1 MYSQTVGTDVLDVP
15 QITKKGIYR
24 PQKQKANKYLQ
35 NPGERG
41 KLMKRK
47 NSLPELLAPAGSFD
61 ALVAAVE
68 GGADAVYVG
77 GKRFGARA
85 FAKNFDNEELARA
98 VSYCH
103 LHSVKLYV
111 TVNTLVLDL
120 EMKEVVEYAA
130 FLWKIGVDALIIAD
144 LGAIREIRR
153 HVPGLPLHAST
164 QMSVH
169 NSLGADQAFALGCE
183 RVVLAREC
191 SLADITEI
199 TEKSKPEIE
208 VFLHGALCV
217 CHSGQ
222 CLFSSMVGGR
232 SGNRGECAQPCR
244 LPFAGGKY
252 PLSLKDWSYAAH
264 IPAIIES
271 GVASLKIEG
280 RMKSPT
286 YVYTVTS
293 IFRRLLDEGRAATA
307 EEWETLKRA
316 FSRGGFTDGY
326 LKGKPQSVALGIR
339 SEENKAESRES
350 EKEFA
355 PKRKKVF
362 STVKILRNTPA
373 EMTLSDGEGREVK
386 VFGQAPAQA
395 ENSPLTESG
404 VKERLSKMGNTF
416 LSLAPEDISLT
427 LDEGINLPPS
437 ALNALRRAAAEAF
450 EDSSRDEVSL
460 DYTLPK
466 FSLSGRKMKTATCL
480 GYSPDLPKDNGGFDT
495 VFVSLFAENKTGA
508 SGVYLPPVVM
518 ESELSAVREALSALD
533 REKIKYL
540 LVENLGQI
548 ALAKEFSFDFVC
560 DFRFNVTNRLAYKTL
575 SEMGAS
581 HIILSPEI
589 TLPQARDIGGG
600 VIVYGRIP
608 LMITERCFMKDNGG
622 CSRCSNLSL
631 EDRMGEK
638 FPMIREFNHR
648 SLILNSKIT
657 YMGDK
662 RQLLDKNRIA
672 SYHFIFSTEKEDKI
686 KTALLSFEHGKPLS
700 SSDVR
705 RVGRRKS

>member
-1 MYSQTVGTDVLDVP
+1 
-15 QITKKGIYR
+15 
-24 PQKQKANKYLQ
+24 
-35 NPGERG
+35 
-41 KLMKRK
+41 MKRK
-47 NSLPELLAPAGSFD
+47 ENLPELLAPAGSFE

-68 GGADAVYVG
+68 AGADAVYVG

-85 FAKNFDNEELARA
+85 FAKNFDSEELSLA
-98 VSYCH
+98 VKYCH

-111 TVNTLVLDL
+111 TVNTLCLDL
-120 EMKEVVEYAA
+120 EMKDVVEYAA

-144 LGAIREIRR
+144 LGAIREIRK
-153 HVPGLPLHAST
+153 HVPSLPLHAST

-169 NSLGADQAFALGCE
+169 NSLGADEAFSLGCE

-191 SLADITEI
+191 SVEDITEI

-252 PLSLKDWSYAAH
+252 PLSLKDLSYAGH
-264 IPAIIES
+264 IPALIKS

-286 YVYTVTS
+286 YVYTVTK
-293 IFRRLLDEGRAATA
+293 IFRRLLDEGRSATDG
-307 EEWETLKRA
+307 EWEALKKA

-326 LKGKPQSVALGIR
+326 LKGKPQSVELGIR
-339 SEENKAESRES
+339 SEENKAESREN
-350 EKEFA
+350 EKPFTVN
-355 PKRKKVF
+355 KKKVF
-362 STVKILRNTPA
+362 ATVKILNGHPA
-373 EMTLSDGEGREVK
+373 EMTLFDGEGKEVSVK
-386 VFGQAPAQA
+386 GQTPEKA
-395 ENSPLTESG
+395 ENAPLSEGG
-404 VKERLSKMGNTF
+404 VKERLSKMGNTY
-416 LSLAPEDISLT
+416 LSLAAEDINLT
-427 LDEGINLPPS
+427 LDEGLNLAPS

-450 EDSSRDEVSL
+450 EDTSREEISL

-466 FSLSGRKMKTATCL
+466 FSFNQRKMTTATIL
-480 GYSPDLPKDNGGFDT
+480 GYNPSLPKAIEDFDA
-495 VFVSLFAENKTGA
+495 VFVSLFAENKGCA
-508 SGVYLPPVVM
+508 NGVYLPPVVM
-518 ESELSAVREALSALD
+518 NSELSSVRNALSSLD
-533 REKIKYL
+533 KEQIKYA
-540 LVENLGQI
+540 LVSNLGQI
-548 ALAKEFSFDFVC
+548 ALAKEFSLIPIC
-560 DFRFNVTNRLAYKTL
+560 DFRLNVTNRLTYKTL
-575 SEMGAS
+575 SEMGVS
-581 HIILSPEI
+581 NIILSPEI
-589 TLPQARDIGGG
+589 TLPQARDIGGS

-622 CSRCSNLSL
+622 CGRCSKLSL
-631 EDRMGEK
+631 EDRKGEK
-638 FPMIREFNHR
+638 FPMIREFDHR

-662 RQLLDKNRIA
+662 RQLLDKNRIS
-672 SYHFIFSTEKEDKI
+672 SYHFIFSTENEEKI
-686 KTALLSFEHGKPLS
+686 KNALLSFKQGKALS
-700 SSDVR
+700 TSDVR

>member
-1 MYSQTVGTDVLDVP
+1 
-15 QITKKGIYR
+15 
-24 PQKQKANKYLQ
+24 
-35 NPGERG
+35 
-41 KLMKRK
+41 MKRK
-47 NSLPELLAPAGSFD
+47 YKLPELLAPAGSFE

-85 FAKNFDNEELARA
+85 FAKNFDNEELTCA
-98 VSYCH
+98 VRYCH
-103 LHSVKLYV
+103 LHGVKLYV

-153 HVPGLPLHAST
+153 YVPLLPLHAST
-164 QMSVH
+164 QMSAH
-169 NSLGADQAFALGCE
+169 NSLGADEAFNLGCE

-199 TEKSKPEIE
+199 TEKSKAEIE

-252 PLSLKDWSYAAH
+252 PLSLKDLSYAAY
-264 IPAIIES
+264 IPELIKS

-293 IFRRLLDEGRAATA
+293 IFRRLLDEGRGANE
-307 EEWETLKRA
+307 EEWEALKKA

-326 LKGKPQSVALGIR
+326 LKGKPQSVELGIR
-339 SEENKAESRES
+339 SEENKTQSREN
-350 EKEFA
+350 EKEFI
-355 PKRKKVF
+355 PKKKKVY
-362 STVKILRNTPA
+362 STVQILTNQPVQ
-373 EMTLSDGEGREVK
+373 MTLSDASGKK
-386 VFGQAPAQA
+386 VVVSGQIPATA
-395 ENSPLTESG
+395 ENSPLTPEG
-404 VKERLSKMGNTF
+404 VKERLSKMGNTY
-416 LSLAPEDISLT
+416 LSLSPEDITLT
-427 LDEGINLPPS
+427 LDEGLNLPPS
-437 ALNALRRAAAEAF
+437 ALNALRRAAADAF
-450 EDSSRDEVSL
+450 EDCSREEIIL
-460 DYTLPK
+460 DYTMPK
-466 FSLSGRKMKTATCL
+466 FSFGTRKMTTAQIL
-480 GYSPDLPKDNGGFDT
+480 GMSSSVPSGISGFDAI
-495 VFVSLFAENKTGA
+495 FVSLFAENKMGA
-508 SGVYLPPVVM
+508 NGVYLPPVIM
-518 ESELSAVREALSALD
+518 ESELSRVRDALAELD
-533 REKIKYL
+533 REKIKYA
-540 LVENLGQI
+540 LVSNIGQI
-548 ALAKEFSFDFVC
+548 ALAKELSLDIVC
-560 DFRFNVTNRLAYKTL
+560 DFRLNVTNRFAYKTL
-575 SEMGAS
+575 SGMGAE

-622 CSRCSNLSL
+622 CGRCSDLSL
-631 EDRMGEK
+631 EDRMGER
-638 FPMIREFNHR
+638 FPMIREFDHR

-662 RQLLDKNRIA
+662 HQLLDKNRIG
-672 SYHFIFSTEKEDKI
+672 SYHFIFSTEREEKI
-686 KTALLSFEHGKPLS
+686 KTALASFKSGIPLS
-700 SSDVR
+700 DGDVR
-705 RVGRRKS
+705 RVGRRKNNK

>member
-1 MYSQTVGTDVLDVP
+1 M
-15 QITKKGIYR
+15 TKG
-24 PQKQKANKYLQ
+24 A
-35 NPGERG
+35 
-41 KLMKRK
+41 KLKMIRK
-47 NSLPELLAPAGSFD
+47 NKLPELLAPAGSFEC
-61 ALVAAVE
+61 LVAAVE

-85 FAKNFDNEELARA
+85 FAKNFDSEELERA
-98 VSYCH
+98 VKYCH

-120 EMKEVVEYAA
+120 EMKDVVEYAA

-144 LGAIREIRR
+144 IGAIREIRKF
-153 HVPGLPLHAST
+153 VPSLPLHAST

-169 NSLGADQAFALGCE
+169 NSLGADEAYNLGCE
-183 RVVLAREC
+183 RVVVAREC
-191 SLADITEI
+191 SLSDIKTITAD
-199 TEKSKPEIE
+199 SKPEIE
-208 VFLHGALCV
+208 MFLHGALCV

-252 PLSLKDWSYAAH
+252 SLSLKDLSYAAH

-280 RMKSPT
+280 RMKSPA

-293 IFRRLLDEGRAATA
+293 IFRRLLDEGRAASAA
-307 EEWETLKRA
+307 EWAELKKA

-326 LKGKPQSVALGIR
+326 LKGKPGSVELGIR
-339 SEENKAESRES
+339 SEENKAESREN
-350 EKEFA
+350 EREFTL
-355 PKRKKVF
+355 KKKKVY
-362 STVKILRNTPA
+362 STVKILKNTPA
-373 EMTLSDGEGREVK
+373 EMTLYDGLGKEVT
-386 VFGQAPAQA
+386 VFGQTPEKA
-395 ENSPLTESG
+395 ENSPLTAEG
-404 VKERLSKMGNTF
+404 VAQRLSKMGNTL
-416 LSLAPEDISLT
+416 LSLDQADISLT
-427 LDEGINLPPS
+427 LDEGLNLPPS
-437 ALNALRRAAAEAF
+437 ALNALRREAAEAF
-450 EDSSRDEVSL
+450 EDTSREEVEV

-466 FSLSGRKMKTATCL
+466 FSFNSRKMTTAHFL
-480 GYSPDLPKDNGGFDT
+480 GLGAQARGVGADFDV
-495 VFVSLFAENKTGA
+495 VFVSLFAESFEGA
-508 SGVYLPPVVM
+508 NGVAFPPVIM
-518 ESELSAVREALSALD
+518 ESEISRVREALTLLD
-533 REKIKYL
+533 REKIKYA
-540 LVENLGQI
+540 LVENLGQM
-548 ALAKEFSFDFVC
+548 ALAKEFSLIPVC
-560 DFRFNVTNRLAYKTL
+560 DFRLNVTNRLSFKTL
-575 SEMGAS
+575 LEMGAS

-622 CSRCSNLSL
+622 CSRCSAVGL

-638 FPMIREFNHR
+638 FPMIREFDHR

-662 RQLLDKNRIA
+662 RPQLDKNRIS
-672 SYHFIFSTEKEDKI
+672 SYHFIFSTEGAEKAER
-686 KTALLSFEHGKPLS
+686 AVSSFKKGAPLS
-700 SSDVR
+700 SESVR

>member
-1 MYSQTVGTDVLDVP
+1 
-15 QITKKGIYR
+15 
-24 PQKQKANKYLQ
+24 
-35 NPGERG
+35 
-41 KLMKRK
+41 MKRK
-47 NSLPELLAPAGSFD
+47 NNLPELLAPAGSFD

-85 FAKNFDNEELARA
+85 FAKNFDNEELTRA

-120 EMKEVVEYAA
+120 EMKDVVEYAA

-144 LGAIREIRR
+144 LGAVREIRR
-153 HVPGLPLHAST
+153 HVPNLPLHAST

-169 NSLGADQAFALGCE
+169 NSLGADGAYNLGCE
-183 RVVLAREC
+183 RVVVAREC
-191 SLADITEI
+191 SLADIKKI
-199 TEKSKPEIE
+199 TADSKPEIE
-208 VFLHGALCV
+208 MFLHGALCV

-252 PLSLKDWSYAAH
+252 PLSLKDLSYAAH

-280 RMKSPT
+280 RMKSPS

-307 EEWETLKRA
+307 EEWETLKKA

-326 LKGKPQSVALGIR
+326 LKGKPQSVTLGIR
-339 SEENKAESRES
+339 SEENKAESREN
-350 EKEFA
+350 EKDFI
-355 PKRKKVF
+355 PKKKKVC

-373 EMTLSDGEGREVK
+373 EMTLYDGEVREVK
-386 VFGQAPAQA
+386 VSGQIPAAA

-416 LSLAPEDISLT
+416 LALAPEDIALT
-427 LDEGINLPPS
+427 LDDGLNLPPS

-450 EDSSRDEVSL
+450 EDTSREEVAV

-466 FSLSGRKMKTATCL
+466 FSLSGRKMRTATCL
-480 GYSPDLPKDNGGFDT
+480 GYTPNLPSIDGFDL

-508 SGVYLPPVVM
+508 GGVYLPPVVM

-540 LVENLGQI
+540 LVENIGQI
-548 ALAKEFSFDFVC
+548 ALAREFSFDFVC
-560 DFRFNVTNRLAYKTL
+560 DFRFNVTNRPAYKTL

-622 CSRCSNLSL
+622 CARCSTVGL

-638 FPMIREFNHR
+638 FPMIREFDHR

-662 RQLLDKNRIA
+662 RPQLDKNRIS
-672 SYHFIFSTEKEDKI
+672 SYHFIFSTEGAEKAER
-686 KTALLSFEHGKPLS
+686 AVSSFKKGAPLS
-700 SSDVR
+700 SESVR
-705 RVGRRKS
+705 RVGRRKSN

>member
-1 MYSQTVGTDVLDVP
+1 
-15 QITKKGIYR
+15 
-24 PQKQKANKYLQ
+24 
-35 NPGERG
+35 
-41 KLMKRK
+41 MKRK
-47 NSLPELLAPAGSFD
+47 NNLPELLAPAGSFD

-85 FAKNFDNEELARA
+85 FAKNFDNEELTRA

-169 NSLGADQAFALGCE
+169 NSLGADEAFALGCE

-252 PLSLKDWSYAAH
+252 PLSLKDLSYAAH
-264 IPAIIES
+264 IPDIIES

-280 RMKSPT
+280 RMKSPS

-307 EEWETLKRA
+307 EEWDALKRA

-326 LKGKPQSVALGIR
+326 LKGKPQSVTLGIR
-339 SEENKAESRES
+339 SEENKAESREN
-350 EKEFA
+350 EKDFI
-355 PKRKKVF
+355 PKKKKVC

-373 EMTLSDGEGREVK
+373 EMTLYDGEGREVK
-386 VFGQAPAQA
+386 VSGQIPAAA

-416 LSLAPEDISLT
+416 LALAPEDIALT
-427 LDEGINLPPS
+427 LDEGLNLPPS

-450 EDSSRDEVSL
+450 EDSSREEIPL

-466 FSLSGRKMKTATCL
+466 FSLSGRKMRTATCL
-480 GYSPDLPKDNGGFDT
+480 GYTPNLPSIDGFDL
-495 VFVSLFAENKTGA
+495 VFVSLFAENKAGS

-518 ESELSAVREALSALD
+518 ESEISAVRNALSKLD
-533 REKIKYL
+533 REKTKYL
-540 LVENLGQI
+540 LIENIGQI
-548 ALAKEFSFDFVC
+548 ALAREFSFDFVC

-575 SEMGAS
+575 SEMGAA

-589 TLPQARDIGGG
+589 TLPQARDISGG

-638 FPMIREFNHR
+638 FPMIREFDHR

-662 RQLLDKNRIA
+662 RQLLDKNRIS
-672 SYHFIFSTEKEDKI
+672 SYHFIFSTEGEDKI
-686 KTALLSFEHGKPLS
+686 KNALLSFEQGKALATS
-700 SSDVR
+700 EVR
-705 RVGRRKS
+705 RVGRRKA